1 MGKTRR
7 AHMMTLRLSLFIALI
22 GVCHGLKNMADEVV
36 PEKQQKQ
43 TTFYEND
50 ETGDR
55 LLEVEGGCTNT
66 PRWHDADGATYDCD
80 WYSQG
85 SNCATYGSSYAGVA
99 GETANQA
106 CCVCQTAGV
115 VPTPQPTEGAWTPP
129 SPSPWWATPQPTD
142 GATVL
147 SAPPVG
153 GSGAGSGVPTPQP
166 TEAYQHPDAADPD
179 AAGSGFELVQ
189 VPEPKQTVFVEGGC
203 TNTPNWHD
211 ADGATYNCDW
221 YSQGSNCAIY
231 GSSYAGVAGETANQ
245 ACCVCQTASS
255 STGATPQ
262 PTEGAWT
269 PPAWMINEIAADN
282 AAAATAANNAAAQAA
297 AASAAANAAA
307 QEDAA
312 AAQADAAFY
321 AALDAAMAD
330 GEMSDAEMATID
342 AANHAATASAAHN
355 AATQAAAASEY
366 ADTVAQEAANTA
378 AQA

>member
-1 MGKTRR
+1 MGETRR

-50 ETGDR
+50 ETGDC

-106 CCVCQTAGV
+106 CCVCQTA
-115 VPTPQPTEGAWTPP
+115 
-129 SPSPWWATPQPTD
+129 
-142 GATVL
+142 
-147 SAPPVG
+147 
-153 GSGAGSGVPTPQP
+153 
-166 TEAYQHPDAADPD
+166 
-179 AAGSGFELVQ
+179 
-189 VPEPKQTVFVEGGC
+189 
-203 TNTPNWHD
+203 
-211 ADGATYNCDW
+211 
-221 YSQGSNCAIY
+221 
-231 GSSYAGVAGETANQ
+231 
-245 ACCVCQTASS
+245 SS

-282 AAAATAANNAAAQAA
+282 AAASTAAQA
-297 AASAAANAAA
+297 
-307 QEDAA
+307 EAA

-321 AALDAAMAD
+321 AA
-330 GEMSDAEMATID
+330 
-342 AANHAATASAAHN
+342 
-355 AATQAAAASEY
+355 
-366 ADTVAQEAANTA
+366 
-378 AQA
+378 